1 MKKLITLALFLSMLC
16 GALAQH
22 HATLT
27 VENQQRERFFL
38 YLNNQQQNTKSSD
51 YVSVSELGTRGEY
64 RVEVVMDNRERTSA
78 NVQVKLR
85 PGDNRYVMEYDRREH
100 RIMLRAI
107 DKPAAPGRPQ
117 NGHDAKPPKPQP
129 GNHADPH
136 HQEPGH
142 HSDNHKPQPGNH
154 TDPHH
159 QEPGHHSDNHKPQ
172 PAHQEGVVP
181 PPPPAPLPCSDKDFQ
196 NAKHL
201 VQQQDFESSKLKIAK
216 QVAQSEMLTTSQIA
230 EIARLFE
237 FESTKLEFLKYAYAY
252 CFDPNKYYLVNS
264 VFEFDSSKNEL
275 DKFVEK
281 NRR

>member
-51 YVSVSELGTRGEY
+51 HVSVSELGTRGEY

-129 GNHADPH
+129 DNHA
-136 HQEPGH
+136 
-142 HSDNHKPQPGNH
+142 
-154 TDPHH
+154 DPHH

-181 PPPPAPLPCSDKDFQ
+181 PPPPANQPCSARDFQ
-196 NAKHL
+196 EAKRL
-201 VQQQDFESSKLKIAK
+201 VAEQDFETSKLKVAK
-216 QVAQSEMLTTSQIA
+216 QVVQSEMLTTSQIV
-230 EIARLFE
+230 EVARLFE

-275 DKFVEK
+275 NKFVEK